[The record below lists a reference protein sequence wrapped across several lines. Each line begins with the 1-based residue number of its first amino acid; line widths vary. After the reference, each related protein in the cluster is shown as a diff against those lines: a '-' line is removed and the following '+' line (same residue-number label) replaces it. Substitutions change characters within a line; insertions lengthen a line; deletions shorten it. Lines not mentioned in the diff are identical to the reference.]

1 MDRAGVLPVRSFFIM
16 DGFENINDRQEPM
29 YSLPSNWEGM
39 KICLLCDTGL
49 GDVIIVSAGLKTLK
63 SVNCEVTIA
72 VKPHQISL
80 VKELEGVDH
89 VIACRDADLYRKNFD
104 VLLDFEGV
112 VATQAHIREGSYYSL
127 VEKWFGFPIGLGNFA
142 NIYRNPIPRYEGRSA
157 IYLHPGA
164 SNPNRRW
171 KDSSW
176 KELAYEIRDRKLH
189 VFWLGTKD
197 EFGFNDTGITKLS
210 DENEDFVWQVK
221 HLAEHGS
228 FLIGNDSGFAHIAGI
243 LNIPGCILFFATH
256 EKDVIG
262 RYPDLKGVD
271 CFDKLGVS
279 PTRSLDSH
287 DTVAQHSSNL
297 LTTNDVLSACGLD
310 IIEKEVMERDIKP
323 ATRLTIGIV
332 GQTLATD
339 ELASFLAQHYDVE
352 IVEELPSNGRAF
364 DVGIQVDDEDWVAK
378 ITARSGVTVQVAIVH
393 PENVRRAIREV
404 LNKD

>member
-1 MDRAGVLPVRSFFIM
+1 M
-16 DGFENINDRQEPM
+16 DGFENIENLKDPV

-39 KICLLCDTGL
+39 KICLLCNTGL
-49 GDVIIVSAGLKTLK
+49 GDILIISAGLKTLK
-63 SVNCEVTIA
+63 SVDCEVTLA

-80 VKELEGVDH
+80 VQELEHADH
-89 VIACRDADLYRKNFD
+89 VISFRDADLYKRNFD
-104 VLLDFEGV
+104 VVLDFDGV
-112 VATQAHIREGSYYSL
+112 IATQFHIREGSYFSL
-127 VEKWFGFPIGLGNFA
+127 VEKWFGFPIGLGKFKS
-142 NIYRNPIPRYEGRSA
+142 ISRNPIPRYEGRSA

-171 KDSSW
+171 KESHW

-197 EFGFNDTGITKLS
+197 EYGFNDEGITKLS
-210 DENEDFVWQVK
+210 DQDEDFVWQVK

-228 FLIGNDSGFAHIAGI
+228 YLIGNDSGFAHIAGI
-243 LNIPGCILFFATH
+243 LNIPGCILFFSTC
-256 EKDVIG
+256 EEDVIG

-271 CFDKLGVS
+271 CFEELQCS
-279 PTRSLDSH
+279 PTRSLNVE
-287 DTVAQHSSNL
+287 DTIAQHASNL
-297 LTTNDVLSACGLD
+297 LTANDVLSACGLD
-310 IIEKEVMERDIKP
+310 IIEKEEMERQTQP
-323 ATRLTIGIV
+323 ASRLTIGIIGSTV
-332 GQTLATD
+332 ATD

-364 DVGIQVDDEDWVAK
+364 DVGIAVSDEDWVAT
-378 ITARSGVTVQVAIVH
+378 ITAKSGVAVQVGIVH